1 MTSWKLTAALA
12 LVGFR
17 AVGARDCTFD
27 SITPSQDLVWCP
39 CEGQFFCA
47 KLDVPLD
54 YKNPSLGRASVPLLK
69 IPAAAE
75 SPDGPYRGAILI
87 NPGGP
92 GASGI
97 ELARYN
103 GTTVQAAAG
112 SNFDII
118 GFDPRGV
125 GISEP
130 RPNCSAG
137 ISIGKNGTLS
147 GRDAPRVVDGYYQQ
161 FIDFGKELGEKCQA
175 QAGADT
181 EAGPHMTTA
190 VTARDMLSIVE
201 AFSASP
207 DGNRTVL
214 DSSKLNY
221 YGVSYGTMLGQTF
234 ASMFPDRVG
243 HVAIDGLVDPISYQ
257 TNFTSSSINH
267 VDGVLGAFFVYCHAA
282 GPDLCSFYTGNTPK
296 DIFSR
301 WNASFTQLDAQKA
314 EEEGWANAT
323 DIGLA
328 LVTFKVSV
336 LSAVVQPLAQ
346 FGRISDVFVALE
358 KAISLNSVAVWT
370 EQTNAIYGDP
380 NLGGYVYP
388 EQTLG
393 VLCSDQSNTW
403 YGKSLADIKPLLDGL
418 KDTSIVGEVW
428 SRAMLAC
435 LDWPI
440 RSNDVFKGPYGG
452 NTSYPMLF
460 ASNTYDP
467 TTPIENAI
475 SNAPKYTNARR
486 LVTDGMGHTTVA
498 TNNMCAFAAIRS
510 YFQDTMCGKEHY
522 CPLELGPFNVHLNG
536 TIKENLEAAGLSNLR
551 SLY

>member
-1 MTSWKLTAALA
+1 MTSWKLAAALVV
-12 LVGFR
+12 VGFR
-17 AVGARDCTFD
+17 AVGAQDCTFD
-27 SITPSQDLVWCP
+27 SITSSRELVWCP

-137 ISIGKNGTLS
+137 ISIGKNSTLS

-257 TNFTSSSINH
+257 TNFTSSSIDH

-301 WNASFTQLDAQKA
+301 WNASFKQLDAQKA
-314 EEEGWANAT
+314 EAEGWANAT

-328 LVTFKVSV
+328 LVTFKVSI
-336 LSAVVQPLAQ
+336 LAAVVQPLAE
-346 FGRISDVFVALE
+346 FSRISDVFVALE
-358 KAISLNSVAVWT
+358 KAISSNSVAVWT

-380 NLGGYVYP
+380 NLAGYVNP

-393 VLCSDQSNTW
+393 VLCSDQSNIW

-475 SNAPKYTNARR
+475 SNAPKYANARR

-510 YFQDTMCGKEHY
+510 YFQDTMCGKKHY
-522 CPLELGPFNVHLNG
+522 CPLELGPFNVQLNG

-551 SLY
+551 GLY